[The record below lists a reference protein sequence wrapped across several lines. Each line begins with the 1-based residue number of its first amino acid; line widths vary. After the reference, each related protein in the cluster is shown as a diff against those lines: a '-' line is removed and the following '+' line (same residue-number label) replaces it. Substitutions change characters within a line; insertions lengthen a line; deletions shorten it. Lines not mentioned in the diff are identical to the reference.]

1 MSSKQR
7 KALGRGFGALLKSV
21 DDFSSQDSNSSQNNT
36 SGIAELDINEIAFNP
51 KQPRQEIDSSQLE
64 NLAQSIRIKG
74 IIHPI
79 LVRPSKQRGKEYELV
94 AGERRLRAS
103 KLAGYD
109 KITAIIKPIQDE
121 DLLEIALI
129 ENIQRDDLNPIEEAS
144 AYKNLLEEHSYTQ
157 EDLSK
162 RVGKNRSTIANFI
175 RLLSL
180 PKEIQVDLAEKK
192 LTMGHARAI
201 LSLESLKEQLE
212 LRDKILV
219 ENISVRETEDIIR
232 NKKKKINP
240 TEKKKLTLSSQMLL
254 NQDRLR
260 DCFSTKVSIK
270 HKEEKEVGK
279 IVIEYY
285 NKDDFN
291 RLYSLLTKKTLNEY

>member
-1 MSSKQR
+1 MSTKQR

-21 DDFSSQDSNSSQNNT
+21 DDFSSQESI
-36 SGIAELDINEIAFNP
+36 GGVAELDINEIAFNP
-51 KQPRQEIDSSQLE
+51 KQPRQEVNSSRLE
-64 NLAQSIRIKG
+64 DLAQSIRIKG

-79 LVRPSKQRGKEYELV
+79 LVRPSNKRGKGYELV

-109 KITAIIKPIQDE
+109 KIPALIKPILDE

-129 ENIQRDDLNPIEEAS
+129 ENIQRDDLNPIEEAG

-162 RVGKNRSTIANFI
+162 RIGKNRSTIANFI

-180 PKEIQVDLAEKK
+180 PKEIQTDLAEKK

-201 LSLESLKEQLE
+201 LSLNSTKEQLQ
-212 LRDKILV
+212 LRDKILA

-232 NKKKKINP
+232 NKKRKNKPKEKISH
-240 TEKKKLTLSSQMLL
+240 TLSSQMMM

-279 IVIEYY
+279 IVFEYY
-285 NKDDFN
+285 NQDDFN
-291 RLYSLLTKKTLNEY
+291 RIYSLLTQKMLTDY